1 MCLIQRKSL
10 CANQNPSEAQNC
22 IVFTIS
28 KLNLK
33 SSVMFLQVN
42 FDLPLITCETCFPED
57 KTATSTF
64 FSKNHNY
71 DSRRECKMSHYNRQF
86 RCMTNKLANALK

>member
-1 MCLIQRKSL
+1 MCLIQRESL

-33 SSVMFLQVN
+33 TSVMLLLVN
-42 FDLPLITCETCFPED
+42 FDLPLITGEKRFSED
-57 KTATSTF
+57 TIVTSTF
-64 FSKNHNY
+64 FSKNHGY
-71 DSRRECKMSHYNRQF
+71 FSKREYKMSHYNRQF
-86 RCMTNKLANALK
+86 RRMTNKLANALK